1 MSVSL
6 MMVFTKINLML
17 FDKILVEFPIF
28 ELLDRFGFRFA

>member
-28 ELLDRFGFRFA
+28 EILG